1 MLASSTTLCK
11 QLLVDIFHFLYVFA
25 KVLRKAV
32 TQDAEIRRIGAAHE
46 KAPEPKGSGAIS
58 GFNQAA
64 IYLSMML
71 CTVPSARSS
80 SSAALK
86 ESYSGLSLAKHTA
99 YSSSA

>member
-64 IYLSMML
+64 MYLSMMAF
-71 CTVPSARSS
+71 TVPSAISS
-80 SSAALK
+80 SRAALIC
-86 ESYSGLSLAKHTA
+86 SVSSLSLA
-99 YSSSA
+99 SAMA